1 MIVQI
6 IEPITLIGGSKYSRQ
21 SLDRAL
27 SIAPYV
33 VAADGGA
40 NLALAHGI
48 VPKAVIGDLD
58 SLSRASRGLIP
69 ATSLHEIPEQ
79 DSTDFDKCLRSI
91 QAPLILAVGFTGAR
105 TDHHLATFNT
115 LVRHPQRRCLLI
127 GETDLIF
134 LAPPSLNL
142 DLPPGCRLS
151 LFPMGAVEGISDGLR
166 WPIAGINFAPDGRV
180 GTSNQATGPVHLSF
194 TSPKMLVITPV
205 DMFDPV
211 VAALQDTL
219 PTWE

>member
-1 MIVQI
+1 VIVQI
-6 IEPITLIGGSKYSRQ
+6 SEPITLIGGSKYSRQ

-40 NLALAHGI
+40 NSALAHGI

-58 SLSRASRGLIP
+58 SLTKASRGLIP
-69 ATSLHEIPEQ
+69 SAGLHEISEQ
-79 DSTDFDKCLRSI
+79 DSTDFDKCMRNI
-91 QAPLILAVGFTGAR
+91 QAPLIVSVGFTGAR
-105 TDHHLATFNT
+105 LDHQMAAFNT
-115 LVRHPQRRCLLI
+115 LVRHPQRRCLLM
-127 GETDLIF
+127 GETELIF
-134 LAPPSLNL
+134 LAPPSLRL

-151 LFPMGAVEGISDGLR
+151 LFPMGAVEGVSDGLQ

-180 GTSNQATGPVHLSF
+180 GTSNQTTGPVHLSF
-194 TSPKMLVITPV
+194 TAPKMLVILPA

-211 VAALQDTL
+211 VTALQNTL